1 MTANIIQ
8 EFRRAPAAT
17 ALMLI
22 TVALATAL
30 TTIGVAACF
39 QVVQSS
45 GTLFTQAVTPHLL
58 QMHEGPIDRN
68 QISDFAAQH
77 PEIVAVETKEII
89 GIDGAQLELTPGNT
103 EGSSSIEY
111 LAATQSGS
119 FDHLL
124 TTNGTIAQVEPGTV
138 GIPIDI
144 ALNRNIT
151 TGDRVIIAG
160 REFTVTQLIR
170 DSIMASDLASSR
182 RILLNDADFRAL
194 RGDGSNSQW
203 LIMFRL
209 TDPALA
215 GTIIDAYT
223 ASHLPAN
230 GPIIDYQAFR
240 LLNALVD
247 GTQIT
252 IILVFALLLAL
263 ISALVESLTIRTAI
277 AAELPRIGVLRAIG
291 LPAKRLRRIVL
302 GRQLQLLTLGTIVGT
317 LIAAALIPMV
327 TATIRLRL
335 GGQLSPGLWVLVAA
349 TMIPAILGGVIVA
362 RAALRPALK
371 AQPLHLIRGT
381 LHQPRSTSSSRTHR
395 SQTHQPRFGRIP
407 SPAWLR
413 LSLNQLRRN
422 PLDHMVLAGIVL
434 LAVVLAALPISLRA
448 TLQSPQFIQTTGIAV
463 SDIYMNLRSNNSQA
477 GGDPNRVENLIK
489 MIDTDPD
496 VAKHTMLAAERI
508 PAQGTNGEWVGINV
522 ESGDHEAFPLTYLSG
537 TAPRGPREIALSEL
551 NRSELGKN
559 IGDTLQLRTNQ
570 GVQELTVVGIFRD
583 ISNGGHTAKAHLPA
597 GAGTPLWT
605 TILLNVQPGVQPQR
619 RGKPVRA
626 TGCPGP
632 CGRRCRR
639 PHRHLWRHHPRHG
652 NPIWYRQRP
661 GARPRRSPGSPHPA
675 ALPGARHQPA
685 GPLPSPGF
693 TPTIPPR
700 RIRAPHHAAH
710 HSGSTPGRAT
720 RHHFRQ
726 GPHGAGRSR
735 LERWPP
741 AALRQPAHDPDRCA
755 TVTHHRGRRN
765 RGLRGAQA
773 SPSHC
778 CPRYRR
784 PRHLGTT
791 Q

>member
-1 MTANIIQ
+1 MTTNIIQ

-89 GIDGAQLELTPGNT
+89 GIDGAQLELTPGST

-124 TTNGTIAQVEPGTV
+124 TTNGTIAQLEPGTV

-151 TGDRVIIAG
+151 TGDRVTIAG

-182 RILLNDADFRAL
+182 RILLNDADFRTL

-247 GTQIT
+247 GTQVT

-291 LPAKRLRRIVL
+291 LPAKRLRCIVL

-381 LHQPRSTSSSRTHR
+381 LHQPRSTSFSRTHR

-463 SDIYMNLRSNNSQA
+463 SDIYMNLRTNNSQA
-477 GGDPNRVENLIK
+477 GGDPNRVEDLIK
-489 MIDTDPD
+489 TIDADPD

-508 PAQGTNGEWVGINV
+508 PAQGANGEWVGINV

-537 TAPRGPREIALSEL
+537 TAPHGPREIALSEL

-583 ISNGGHTAKAHLPA
+583 ISNGGHTAKAHLPT

-605 TILLNVQPGVQPQR
+605 TILLNVQPGVQPSDVVNRYVPLAAPARVADVAAARTDIFGGIIHAMGILSGIASVLALALVAALGALILQLFLVRGTSR
-619 RGKPVRA
+619 RA
-626 TGCPGP
+626 LCQA
-632 CGRRCRR
+632 
-639 PHRHLWRHHPRHG
+639 L
-652 NPIWYRQRP
+652 
-661 GARPRRSPGSPHPA
+661 GSPLRFLRAEYGLRIMLPTILGA
-675 ALPGARHQPA
+675 FLGGQLAIIFGKGLMGLAGRALNV
-685 GPLPSPGF
+685 GPLPLFDNPLMTQIVVPLLLIIVAAG
-693 TPTIPPR
+693 IVACGVR
-700 RIRAPHHAAH
+700 R
-710 HSGSTPGRAT
+710 
-720 RHHFRQ
+720 
-726 GPHGAGRSR
+726 
-735 LERWPP
+735 LPP
-741 AALRQPAHDPDRCA
+741 A
-755 TVTHHRGRRN
+755 TVARVIAG
-765 RGLRGAQA
+765 QDI
-773 SPSHC
+773 
-778 CPRYRR
+778 
-784 PRHLGTT
+784 
-791 Q
+791 

>member
-1 MTANIIQ
+1 MTTTIIQ

-17 ALMLI
+17 TLMLI

-30 TTIGVAACF
+30 TTIGAAACF
-39 QVVQSS
+39 QVMQSS

-68 QISDFAAQH
+68 QISAFAAQH
-77 PEIVAVETKEII
+77 PEITAFETKEII
-89 GIDGAQLELTPGNT
+89 GIDGAQLELTPGRT

-111 LAATQSGS
+111 LAATQAGS

-144 ALNRNIT
+144 ALNRHIA
-151 TGDRVIIAG
+151 TGDHVTIAG

-170 DSIMASDLASSR
+170 DSIMSSDLASSR
-182 RILLNDADFRAL
+182 RILLNDADFHAL

-215 GTIIDAYT
+215 SAITDAYT
-223 ASHLPAN
+223 AAHLPAN

-252 IILVFALLLAL
+252 VILVFALLLAL
-263 ISALVESLTIRTAI
+263 IAALVESLTIRTAI
-277 AAELPRIGVLRAIG
+277 AADLPRIGVLRAIG

-302 GRQLQLLTLGTIVGT
+302 GRQLQLLTLGTIAGT
-317 LIAAALIPMV
+317 LIAAALIPTV

-349 TMIPAILGGVIVA
+349 TMIPVILGGTIVA

-381 LHQPRSTSSSRTHR
+381 LQQPRGTSHSQNHRPQAVSRTN
-395 SQTHQPRFGRIP
+395 
-407 SPAWLR
+407 SPTWLR
-413 LSLNQLRRN
+413 LSLTQIRRN
-422 PLDHMVLAGIVL
+422 PFDHMVLASIVL
-434 LAVVLAALPISLRA
+434 LAVVLAALPISLRT

-463 SDIYMNLRSNNSQA
+463 SDIYMNLRTNNPQA
-477 GGDPNRVENLIK
+477 GGDPHRVETLITT
-489 MIDTDPD
+489 IGADPD
-496 VAKHTMLAAERI
+496 VAKRTMLTAERI
-508 PAQGTNGEWVGINV
+508 PAQGANGKWVGINV

-537 TAPRGPREIALSEL
+537 TAPHDPREIALSEL

-559 IGDTLQLRTNQ
+559 LGDTLQLRTNQ

-583 ISNGGHTAKAHLPA
+583 ISNGGHTAKAHLPT

-605 TILLNVQPGVQPQR
+605 TILMNV
-619 RGKPVRA
+619 
-626 TGCPGP
+626 
-632 CGRRCRR
+632 
-639 PHRHLWRHHPRHG
+639 
-652 NPIWYRQRP
+652 RP
-661 GARPRRSPGSPHPA
+661 GINPSDVVTRYVPLAAPARVSDVAAARADIFGGTIHAMGLLSGIASVLALALVAALGALILQLFLVRGISRRALCQALGSPLRFLRAEYGLRIMLPTILG
-675 ALPGARHQPA
+675 ALLGGQLAIILGKGLMGLAGQA
-685 GPLPSPGF
+685 LNIGPLPLFDNPLMTQIIVPLLLIVVAAG
-693 TPTIPPR
+693 IVACGVR
-700 RIRAPHHAAH
+700 R
-710 HSGSTPGRAT
+710 
-720 RHHFRQ
+720 
-726 GPHGAGRSR
+726 
-735 LERWPP
+735 LPP
-741 AALRQPAHDPDRCA
+741 A
-755 TVTHHRGRRN
+755 TVARVIAG
-765 RGLRGAQA
+765 QDI
-773 SPSHC
+773 
-778 CPRYRR
+778 
-784 PRHLGTT
+784 
-791 Q
+791 

>member
-8 EFRRAPAAT
+8 EFRRAPVAT
-17 ALMLI
+17 TLMLI

-30 TTIGVAACF
+30 TTIGAAACF
-39 QVVQSS
+39 QVMQSS

-68 QISDFAAQH
+68 QISAFAAQH
-77 PEIVAVETKEII
+77 PEITAFETKEII
-89 GIDGAQLELTPGNT
+89 GIDGAQLELTPGRT

-111 LAATQSGS
+111 LAATQTGS

-124 TTNGTIAQVEPGTV
+124 TTSGTIAQVEPGTV
-138 GIPIDI
+138 DIPIDI
-144 ALNRNIT
+144 ALNRHIA
-151 TGDRVIIAG
+151 TGDRVAIAG

-170 DSIMASDLASSR
+170 DSIMSSDLASSR

-215 GTIIDAYT
+215 SAITDAYT
-223 ASHLPAN
+223 AAHLPAN

-252 IILVFALLLAL
+252 VILVFALLLAL
-263 ISALVESLTIRTAI
+263 IAALVESLTIRTAI
-277 AAELPRIGVLRAIG
+277 AADLPRIGVLRAIG

-302 GRQLQLLTLGTIVGT
+302 GRQLQLLTLGTIAGT
-317 LIAAALIPMV
+317 LIAAALIPTV

-349 TMIPAILGGVIVA
+349 TMIPVILGGAIIA

-381 LHQPRSTSSSRTHR
+381 LQQPRGTNHSQNRRTQAASRTN
-395 SQTHQPRFGRIP
+395 
-407 SPAWLR
+407 SPTWLR
-413 LSLNQLRRN
+413 LSLTQLRRN
-422 PLDHMVLAGIVL
+422 PLDHMVLASIVL

-463 SDIYMNLRSNNSQA
+463 SDIYMNLRTNNPQA
-477 GGDPNRVENLIK
+477 GGDPHRVENLITT
-489 MIDTDPD
+489 IGADPD
-496 VAKHTMLAAERI
+496 IAKHTMLTAERI
-508 PAQGTNGEWVGINV
+508 PAQGANGKWVGINV

-537 TAPRGPREIALSEL
+537 TAPQNPREIALSEL

-583 ISNGGHTAKAHLPA
+583 ISNGGHTAKAHLPT

-605 TILLNVQPGVQPQR
+605 TILMNVQPGINPSDVVNRYVPLAAPARVSDVAAARADIFGGILHAMGLLSGIASILALALVAALGALILQLFLVRGISR
-619 RGKPVRA
+619 RA
-626 TGCPGP
+626 LCQA
-632 CGRRCRR
+632 
-639 PHRHLWRHHPRHG
+639 L
-652 NPIWYRQRP
+652 
-661 GARPRRSPGSPHPA
+661 GSPLRFLRAEYGLRIMLPTILG
-675 ALPGARHQPA
+675 ALLGGQLAIILGKGLMGLAGQA
-685 GPLPSPGF
+685 LNVGPLPLFDNPLMTQIVVPLLLIVVAAG
-693 TPTIPPR
+693 IVMCGVR
-700 RIRAPHHAAH
+700 R
-710 HSGSTPGRAT
+710 
-720 RHHFRQ
+720 
-726 GPHGAGRSR
+726 
-735 LERWPP
+735 LPP
-741 AALRQPAHDPDRCA
+741 A
-755 TVTHHRGRRN
+755 TVARVIAG
-765 RGLRGAQA
+765 QDI
-773 SPSHC
+773 
-778 CPRYRR
+778 
-784 PRHLGTT
+784 
-791 Q
+791 

>member
-1 MTANIIQ
+1 MIATIIQ

-30 TTIGVAACF
+30 TTIGAAACF
-39 QVVQSS
+39 QVMQSS

-68 QISDFAAQH
+68 QISAFATQH
-77 PEIVAVETKEII
+77 PEITAFETKEIL
-89 GIDGAQLELTPGNT
+89 GIDGAQLELTPGRT

-111 LAATQSGS
+111 LAATQAGS

-144 ALNRNIT
+144 ALNRHIA
-151 TGDRVIIAG
+151 TGDHVTIAG
-160 REFTVTQLIR
+160 HEFTVTQLIR
-170 DSIMASDLASSR
+170 DSIMSSDLASSR

-194 RGDGSNSQW
+194 RGDGSTSQW

-215 GTIIDAYT
+215 GAITDAYT
-223 ASHLPAN
+223 AAHLPAN

-252 IILVFALLLAL
+252 VILVFALLLAL
-263 ISALVESLTIRTAI
+263 IAALVESLTIRTAI
-277 AAELPRIGVLRAIG
+277 AADLPRIGVLRAIG
-291 LPAKRLRRIVL
+291 LPAKRLRHIVL
-302 GRQLQLLTLGTIVGT
+302 GRQLQLLTLGTIAGT
-317 LIAAALIPMV
+317 LIAAALIPTV

-349 TMIPAILGGVIVA
+349 TMIPVILGGTIVA

-381 LHQPRSTSSSRTHR
+381 LHQPRGTNHSRNHRPQAASRTN
-395 SQTHQPRFGRIP
+395 

-413 LSLNQLRRN
+413 LSLTQLRRN

-434 LAVVLAALPISLRA
+434 LAVVLAALPISLRT
-448 TLQSPQFIQTTGIAV
+448 TLQSPQFIQTTGIAI
-463 SDIYMNLRSNNSQA
+463 SDIYMNLRTNNPQG
-477 GGDPNRVENLIK
+477 GGDPHRVETLITT
-489 MIDTDPD
+489 IGADPD

-508 PAQGTNGEWVGINV
+508 PAQAANGEWVGINV

-537 TAPRGPREIALSEL
+537 TAPHGPREIALSEL

-559 IGDTLQLRTNQ
+559 LGDTLQLRTNQ

-583 ISNGGHTAKAHLPA
+583 ISNSGHTAKAHLPA

-605 TILLNVQPGVQPQR
+605 TILMNVRPGINPGDVVNRYVPLAAPARVSDVAAARADIFGGTIYAMGILSGIASVLALALVAALGALILQLFLVRGTSRRALCQALGSPLRFLRAEYGLRIMLPTILGALLGGQLAIILGKGLMGLAGQALNV
-619 RGKPVRA
+619 
-626 TGCPGP
+626 
-632 CGRRCRR
+632 
-639 PHRHLWRHHPRHG
+639 
-652 NPIWYRQRP
+652 
-661 GARPRRSPGSPHPA
+661 
-675 ALPGARHQPA
+675 
-685 GPLPSPGF
+685 GPLPLFDNPLMTQIVVPLLLIVVAAG
-693 TPTIPPR
+693 IVACGVR
-700 RIRAPHHAAH
+700 R
-710 HSGSTPGRAT
+710 
-720 RHHFRQ
+720 
-726 GPHGAGRSR
+726 
-735 LERWPP
+735 LPP
-741 AALRQPAHDPDRCA
+741 A
-755 TVTHHRGRRN
+755 TVARVIAG
-765 RGLRGAQA
+765 QDI
-773 SPSHC
+773 
-778 CPRYRR
+778 
-784 PRHLGTT
+784 
-791 Q
+791 

>member
-1 MTANIIQ
+1 MTATIIQ

-30 TTIGVAACF
+30 TTIGAAACF
-39 QVVQSS
+39 QVMQSS

-68 QISDFAAQH
+68 QISAFATQH
-77 PEIVAVETKEII
+77 PEITAFETKEIL
-89 GIDGAQLELTPGNT
+89 GIDGAQLELTPGRT

-111 LAATQSGS
+111 LAATQAGS

-144 ALNRNIT
+144 ALNRHIA
-151 TGDRVIIAG
+151 TGDHVTIAG
-160 REFTVTQLIR
+160 HEFTVTQLIR
-170 DSIMASDLASSR
+170 DSIMSSDLASSR

-194 RGDGSNSQW
+194 RGDGSTSQW

-215 GTIIDAYT
+215 GAITDAYT
-223 ASHLPAN
+223 AAHLPAN

-252 IILVFALLLAL
+252 VILVFALLLAL
-263 ISALVESLTIRTAI
+263 IAALVESLTIRTAI
-277 AAELPRIGVLRAIG
+277 AADLPRIGVLRAIG
-291 LPAKRLRRIVL
+291 LPAKRLRHIVL
-302 GRQLQLLTLGTIVGT
+302 GRQLQLLTLGTIAGT
-317 LIAAALIPMV
+317 LIAAALIPTV

-349 TMIPAILGGVIVA
+349 TMIPVILGGTIVA

-381 LHQPRSTSSSRTHR
+381 LHQPRGTNHSRNHRPQAASRTN
-395 SQTHQPRFGRIP
+395 

-413 LSLNQLRRN
+413 LSLTQLRRN

-434 LAVVLAALPISLRA
+434 LAVVLAALPISLRT
-448 TLQSPQFIQTTGIAV
+448 TLQSPQFIQTTGIAI
-463 SDIYMNLRSNNSQA
+463 SDIYMNLRTNNPQA
-477 GGDPNRVENLIK
+477 GADPHRVETLITT
-489 MIDTDPD
+489 IGADPD
-496 VAKHTMLAAERI
+496 VAKHTMLTAERI
-508 PAQGTNGEWVGINV
+508 PAQGTNGKWVGINV

-537 TAPRGPREIALSEL
+537 TAPHGPREIALSEL

-559 IGDTLQLRTNQ
+559 LGDTLQLRTNQ

-583 ISNGGHTAKAHLPA
+583 ISNGGHTAKAHLPV

-605 TILLNVQPGVQPQR
+605 TILMNVRPGINPSDVVNRYVPLAAPARVSDVAAARADIFGGILHAMGLLSGIASILALALVAALGALILQLFLVCGTSRRALCQALGSPLRFLRAEYGLRIMLPTILGALLGGQLAIILGKGLMGLAGQALNV
-619 RGKPVRA
+619 
-626 TGCPGP
+626 
-632 CGRRCRR
+632 
-639 PHRHLWRHHPRHG
+639 
-652 NPIWYRQRP
+652 
-661 GARPRRSPGSPHPA
+661 
-675 ALPGARHQPA
+675 
-685 GPLPSPGF
+685 GPLPLFDNPLMTQIVVPLLLIVVAAG
-693 TPTIPPR
+693 IVVCGVR
-700 RIRAPHHAAH
+700 R
-710 HSGSTPGRAT
+710 
-720 RHHFRQ
+720 
-726 GPHGAGRSR
+726 
-735 LERWPP
+735 LPP
-741 AALRQPAHDPDRCA
+741 A
-755 TVTHHRGRRN
+755 TVARVIAG
-765 RGLRGAQA
+765 QDI
-773 SPSHC
+773 
-778 CPRYRR
+778 
-784 PRHLGTT
+784 
-791 Q
+791 

>member
-8 EFRRAPAAT
+8 EFRRAPVAT
-17 ALMLI
+17 TLMLI

-30 TTIGVAACF
+30 TTIGAAACF
-39 QVVQSS
+39 QVMQSS

-68 QISDFAAQH
+68 QISAFAAQH
-77 PEIVAVETKEII
+77 PEITAFETKEII
-89 GIDGAQLELTPGNT
+89 GIDGAQLELTPGRT

-111 LAATQSGS
+111 LAATQTGS

-124 TTNGTIAQVEPGTV
+124 TTSGTIAQVEPGTV

-144 ALNRNIT
+144 ALNRHIA
-151 TGDRVIIAG
+151 TGDRVAIAG

-170 DSIMASDLASSR
+170 DSIMSSDLASSR

-215 GTIIDAYT
+215 SAITDAYT
-223 ASHLPAN
+223 AAHLPAN

-252 IILVFALLLAL
+252 VILVFALLLAL
-263 ISALVESLTIRTAI
+263 IAALVESLTIRTAI
-277 AAELPRIGVLRAIG
+277 AADLPRIGVLRAIG

-302 GRQLQLLTLGTIVGT
+302 GRQLQLLTLGTIAGT
-317 LIAAALIPMV
+317 LIAAALIPTV

-349 TMIPAILGGVIVA
+349 TMIPVILGGAIIA

-381 LHQPRSTSSSRTHR
+381 LQQPRGTNHSQNRRTQAASRTN
-395 SQTHQPRFGRIP
+395 
-407 SPAWLR
+407 SPTWLR
-413 LSLNQLRRN
+413 LSLTQLRRN
-422 PLDHMVLAGIVL
+422 PLDHMVLASIVL

-463 SDIYMNLRSNNSQA
+463 SDIYMNLRTNNPQA
-477 GGDPNRVENLIK
+477 GGDPHRVENLITT
-489 MIDTDPD
+489 IGADPD
-496 VAKHTMLAAERI
+496 IAKHTMLTAERI
-508 PAQGTNGEWVGINV
+508 PAQGANGKWVGINV

-537 TAPRGPREIALSEL
+537 TAPQNPREIALSEL

-583 ISNGGHTAKAHLPA
+583 ISNGGHTAKAHLPT

-605 TILLNVQPGVQPQR
+605 TILMNVQPGINPSDVVNRYVPLAAPARVSDVAAARADIFGGILHAMGLLSGIASILALALVAALGALILQLFLVRGISR
-619 RGKPVRA
+619 RA
-626 TGCPGP
+626 LCQA
-632 CGRRCRR
+632 
-639 PHRHLWRHHPRHG
+639 L
-652 NPIWYRQRP
+652 
-661 GARPRRSPGSPHPA
+661 GSPLRFLRAEYGLRIMLPTILG
-675 ALPGARHQPA
+675 ALLGGQLAIILGKGLMGLAGQA
-685 GPLPSPGF
+685 LNVGPLPLFDNPLMTQIVVPLLLIVVAAG
-693 TPTIPPR
+693 IVMCGVR
-700 RIRAPHHAAH
+700 R
-710 HSGSTPGRAT
+710 
-720 RHHFRQ
+720 
-726 GPHGAGRSR
+726 
-735 LERWPP
+735 LPP
-741 AALRQPAHDPDRCA
+741 A
-755 TVTHHRGRRN
+755 TVARVIAG
-765 RGLRGAQA
+765 QDI
-773 SPSHC
+773 
-778 CPRYRR
+778 
-784 PRHLGTT
+784 
-791 Q
+791 